1 MDITPSPEFCAACRI
16 VLGGDTPDIVL
27 PALQTSLAARIGELQ
42 DEIVKGKRVIDFP
55 LVPPAG
61 TLAPLHHML
70 ASIQDAAGTAED
82 DSEPPAP
89 PTEGAGI
96 KCVVCGA
103 RPYPELSAT
112 PVRQDF
118 DLVKLTDKGLP
129 AGQGETGEWRCS
141 KHFKSLGGDRY
152 QLVGG

>member
-1 MDITPSPEFCAACRI
+1 MDITPSPEFCQACRI
-16 VLGGDTPDIVL
+16 VLGGDTPDIVVA
-27 PALQTSLAARIGELQ
+27 ALRTSAADRIREIEIEILAGRRGF
-42 DEIVKGKRVIDFP
+42 VGP
-55 LVPPAG
+55 LDPPAG

-70 ASIQDAAGTAED
+70 ASIQDAAGTADD